1 MINNKIDY
9 YTELV
14 KFDKEYCCE
23 YAESF
28 WTVEEDDFFEG
39 WLHEISYE
47 KTKKFNQNVKVFAN
61 ADGTGSR
68 YAFWFTD
75 GNKNKNEAPII
86 CYGSEGDITL
96 VVENIKD
103 LIKMLSY
110 GCESLYGSFYHG
122 FYKDIYKDYDNFL
135 EYFISYLPHF
145 LTFREW
151 MKENLDIEPVS
162 IENLKNSKNGECK
175 EIVELHEKA
184 QKKYKD
190 SFTKWQNQF
199 FSSIWD

>member
-1 MINNKIDY
+1 MIDNKIDSY
-9 YTELV
+9 KELV
-14 KFDKEYCCE
+14 KFDKEYCYE

-28 WTVEEDDFFEG
+28 WIVEEDDFFEG
-39 WLHEISYE
+39 WLHEISDE
-47 KTKKFNQNVKVFAN
+47 KTKEFNQNVKVFAS

-68 YAFWFTD
+68 YAFWFTN

-86 CYGSEGDITL
+86 CYGSEGNITL
-96 VVENIKD
+96 VAENIKD

-110 GCESLYGSFYHG
+110 GCESLDGSFYHG
-122 FYKDIYKDYDNFL
+122 FYKDIYKDYNNFL
-135 EYFISYLPHF
+135 EYFISCLPHF

-162 IENLKNSKNGECK
+162 IENLKNSEEGESK

-190 SFTKWQNQF
+190 SFVKWQNQF
-199 FSSIWD
+199 FSSIR